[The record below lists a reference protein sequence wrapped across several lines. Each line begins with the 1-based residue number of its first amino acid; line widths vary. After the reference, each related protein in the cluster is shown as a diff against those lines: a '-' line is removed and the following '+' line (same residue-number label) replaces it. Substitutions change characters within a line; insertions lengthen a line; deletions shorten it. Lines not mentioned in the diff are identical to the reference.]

1 MKVAVL
7 GDTHFGM
14 RNDSQ
19 IFHDHYA
26 KFYQEVFFPKVRELG
41 ITVVIQTGDLF
52 DRRKFIN
59 FNSLFLAKGYFFDEF
74 TKGDMALISYL
85 GNHDVYYKNTL
96 QVNSPE
102 LVLRDYIEDG
112 DIQIIS
118 KPQELDLYGLKADII
133 PWICQDNERETKA
146 FIANSKNQICFGHF
160 EIAGFSMEKGSVC
173 YDGMNRDDLKRYEMV
188 ISGHFH
194 HRSTDGHIYYVGTPG
209 EITWADWEDQRGFHI
224 FDTQT
229 RDLEFVP
236 NPLTMFHKVIYDD
249 TQETIV
255 SIDNKD
261 YSEYANRYVKIIVQ
275 NKNSAVL
282 FDRFISNFYQANPA
296 DISVVEDFTEYS
308 SLADLMSGGLD
319 QGENTSVL
327 LDRYVD
333 GIEVGLDKDKM
344 KATMRKIYNEAQ
356 ALENK

>member
-1 MKVAVL
+1 MKIVIL
-7 GDTHFGM
+7 GDTHLGM

-19 IFHDHYA
+19 IFHDYYA
-26 KFYQEVFFPKVRELG
+26 KFYQEVFFPYVRAQG
-41 ITVVIQTGDLF
+41 INTVIQTGDLF

-59 FNSLFLAKGYFFDEF
+59 FNTLFTAHGYFFDEF
-74 TKGDMALISYL
+74 AKGDLKLISYL

-96 QVNSPE
+96 QINSPE
-102 LVLRDYIEDG
+102 LVLRDYILNG
-112 DIQIIS
+112 QIQIIT
-118 KPQELDLYGLKADII
+118 KPEELDLAGLKVDVI
-133 PWICQDNERETKA
+133 PWICQENEREAKA
-146 FIANSKNQICFGHF
+146 FIANSKNQVAFGHF

-209 EITWADWEDQRGFHI
+209 EITWADWEDKRGFHV
-224 FDTQT
+224 FDTET
-229 RDLEFVP
+229 RNLEFVP
-236 NPLTMFHKVIYDD
+236 NPLTMFHKVVYDD
-249 TQETIV
+249 TQETITT
-255 SIDNKD
+255 IDNKD
-261 YSEYANRYVKIIVQ
+261 YSEYSNRYVKVIVQ
-275 NKNSAVL
+275 KKNSAVL

-296 DISVVEDFTEYS
+296 DLSVVEDFTEYS
-308 SLADLMSGGLD
+308 SIADLMNGGLD

-356 ALENK
+356 ALESR